1 MRVDPPT
8 FTNVARGDCWLLEAN
23 ADRRLEEVGVD
34 PLTFTN
40 NDVARGDCWLLE
52 ANADR
57 SLEVE

>member
-8 FTNVARGDCWLLEAN
+8 FTNVAQGDWLLEAN

-34 PLTFTN
+34 PPTFTN
-40 NDVARGDCWLLE
+40 VARGDWLLE

-57 SLEVE
+57 RLEVE

>member
-34 PLTFTN
+34 PPTFTN
-40 NDVARGDCWLLE
+40 VARGDWLLE

-57 SLEVE
+57 RLEVE